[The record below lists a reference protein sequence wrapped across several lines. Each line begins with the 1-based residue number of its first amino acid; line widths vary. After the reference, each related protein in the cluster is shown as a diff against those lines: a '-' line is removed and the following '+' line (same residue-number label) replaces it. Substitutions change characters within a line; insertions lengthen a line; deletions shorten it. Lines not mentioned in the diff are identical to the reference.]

1 MSDGLQAFA
10 AAAGFEASTLG
21 TLLGSIL
28 VAIGLIWSARLLLD
42 QYTAWADGRCG
53 SQTLMTMLG
62 RCTLLLMLLALLAI

>member
-53 SQTLMTMLG
+53 SQTFMTMLG
-62 RCTLLLMLLALLAI
+62 RCTLLLLLLALLAI